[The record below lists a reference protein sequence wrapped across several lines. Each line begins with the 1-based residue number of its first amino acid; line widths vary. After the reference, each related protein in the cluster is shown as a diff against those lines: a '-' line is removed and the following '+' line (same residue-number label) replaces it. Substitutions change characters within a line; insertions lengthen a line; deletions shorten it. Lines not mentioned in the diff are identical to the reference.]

1 MAPSQKNRGSYIND
15 EMQIPAVIWP
25 PLKSYTTNFLLDY
38 PGCHKTLLPGFDQSL
53 VALLLA

>member
-25 PLKSYTTNFLLDY
+25 HLKSYTTNFLLDY
-38 PGCHKTLLPGFDQSL
+38 PGFH
-53 VALLLA
+53 